1 MIRKK
6 NVTYEEINKL
16 KKNANLKPEE
26 MVMTSCAA
34 YGEITTSKA
43 MMEDK
48 CQPGDYETIAVASLC
63 QLFFF
68 CFLKHLRKKIK

>member
-6 NVTYEEINKL
+6 KCHIYEEINKL
-16 KKNANLKPEE
+16 KKNANLKLEE

-34 YGEITTSKA
+34 YGEITTSKS

-48 CQPGDYETIAVASLC
+48 CQPGDYETIAV
-63 QLFFF
+63 
-68 CFLKHLRKKIK
+68 HNN